1 MRATLVVR
9 AVSLCLAWSV
19 ATGQGSTHTVRG
31 TTRDAA
37 SGQPVA
43 GALVEVRSETFR
55 AATRSDEE
63 GAVRLTAVPA
73 GRYRLSV
80 LRIGFAELVRNLV
93 LADLD
98 TSVELSLQA
107 VARGLD
113 AVRVE
118 AGVSGIYGVVGTAK
132 GLQPIPGARIQVI
145 GANKSAATDT
155 AGGFFVAVPKPGTYV
170 VRISRPGYAELHFP
184 IEVPKD
190 RAVEAS
196 RLLDST
202 SKVAPRG
209 LEVLWQDFDQRLRWR
224 AMNSALVTGAELRR
238 YGGMLSDALQGS
250 PPVVSRS
257 LRITGMPCL
266 FINGTPRP
274 DWPLDALR
282 VEDIESVEVYG
293 PRGEETGM
301 LAKMWPPGRPCG
313 GASRPT
319 VNQGSTVA
327 FVVVWL
333 RP

>member
-1 MRATLVVR
+1 MSRIIVVDS
-9 AVSLCLAWSV
+9 ALSCLAWSV
-19 ATGQGSTHTVRG
+19 ATGQPSARSVRG

-63 GAVRLTAVPA
+63 GAFRLGAVPA

-80 LRIGFAELVRNLV
+80 LRIGFAELVRDLV
-93 LADLD
+93 LAGRD
-98 TSVELSLQA
+98 TTVELSLTA

-113 AVRVE
+113 AVRVT

-132 GLQPIPGARIQVI
+132 GLRPIPGAKVQVI
-145 GANKSAATDT
+145 GANKNVATDST
-155 AGGFFVAVPKPGTYV
+155 GGFFVAIPKEGIYV
-170 VRISRPGYAELHFP
+170 VRISREGYADLHFP

-202 SKVAPRG
+202 TKAPPRG

-224 AMNSALVTGAELRR
+224 AMSSALVMGAELRR
-238 YGGMLSDALQGS
+238 YGGPVTEALQS
-250 PPVVSRS
+250 APSVVARA
-257 LRITGMPCL
+257 LRVGDPCL
-266 FINGTPRP
+266 FVNGIPRP
-274 DWPLDALR
+274 DWPLRALR
-282 VEDIESVEVYG
+282 VEDIESIEVYG
-293 PRGEETGM
+293 PRGDETGM
-301 LAKMWPPGRPCG
+301 LARAWPVRGGCG
-313 GASRPT
+313 GGSRGT
-319 VNQGSTVA
+319 VNRGSTVA